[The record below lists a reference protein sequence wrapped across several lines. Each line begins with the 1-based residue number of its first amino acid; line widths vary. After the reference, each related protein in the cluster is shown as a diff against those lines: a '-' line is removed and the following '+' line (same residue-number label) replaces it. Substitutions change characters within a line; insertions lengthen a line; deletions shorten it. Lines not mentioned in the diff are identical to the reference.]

1 MRSNWWLISRHTSL
15 RNCNIYNDFDIIYIF
30 AHVLISNDFCCEQ
43 ISVKLVIIFSLLF
56 KLCNLCWFLKNYIYL
71 IQTIRK
77 ISLVIINKQ
86 IHVIMRYILSDNLKI
101 SSWYVRIISF
111 NYNLVRQQIALNTLT
126 TKCWKWIFSIYFDN
140 FK

>member
-1 MRSNWWLISRHTSL
+1 MRSNWWLISRQTSL